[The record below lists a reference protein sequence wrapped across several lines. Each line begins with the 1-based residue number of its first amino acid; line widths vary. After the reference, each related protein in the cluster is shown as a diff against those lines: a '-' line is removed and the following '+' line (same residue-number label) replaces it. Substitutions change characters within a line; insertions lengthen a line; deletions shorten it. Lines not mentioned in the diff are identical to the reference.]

1 MAAKSLAISAA
12 AAPGLRRSLAA
23 QAPAASFFSSQP
35 ARAVVS
41 PAQHRVGE
49 YGLGGR
55 HSVSGVRCALFGGIG
70 FLGRYVCSEMGK
82 IGTRVRVGNRGCE
95 LERATSSV
103 NYSCEEVNVG
113 GAGDRPAGQGRG
125 RRGLRARERHGRRRK
140 SPSEWART
148 KARRGGRARGVPE
161 ATIVRPCTLFGW
173 EDRLLNWFAGI
184 AGMPGALVPLVDDGA
199 SVLQPVYAVDVAKVI
214 NQITLDPTKY
224 AGQVV
229 ELGGPAEYTRR
240 ELAEFT
246 FDVTKQKAT
255 LVPVPAQLAD
265 FAAGFM
271 NLAPSPMWTRDE
283 VALETVDVVVPPGTP
298 NLTFADFGIAPT
310 PIEDRLLYL
319 RREGGLHHR
328 QGLPRQDAS
337 PLPDHAKTR
346 KLALGFGVAGRHGAR
361 AEVRRRR
368 PAAGDVFASKAME
381 AGSAPA
387 TCRELL
393 AGLRKGRRVVRS
405 SAAGKEASGAR
416 ARTARSNRTRADAA
430 TNRRHTRFSTM
441 AVVGL
446 DFGCLN
452 AVMAQAERGGVTVL
466 LNENSKRLNAN
477 LVRGGVVHRAVQLQ
491 EHDLV
496 HEALHGAQ
504 DVRAR
509 EVAAEIARVP
519 GVKFVEVDGL
529 VGVEVMYDGE
539 PKALSIPQCAAM
551 MLFKMSQ
558 ICADS
563 NKGASIAE
571 VVVSVPA
578 WFTNSQ
584 RLAMLDACD
593 VAGLRCLRLMHDTT
607 ATALEYGIW
616 RSAKK
621 AFDERS
627 SYQVSI
633 VDYVI
638 GKLVVKA
645 TAWDRTLGGRDF
657 ERAHA
662 DKFEELIQPLLDRLV
677 APVDR
682 ALEASGTDPKDL
694 AATEICGGGSRVA
707 SVKKVL
713 AARLGLDASATNY
726 GLKTT
731 LNADECVS
739 KGCAMQA
746 AMLSPRF
753 KVKEYQIY
761 EATPFGCEA
770 LIGEFTVKGVPP
782 ASADAPS
789 RVRVNVAHS
798 VHGTVAISSA
808 QLVVEVPDDEPAK
821 KDDEK
826 KDDAKADGEAK
837 SEEKKDDAPAE
848 SRTARPRP
856 RGERHAQALEA
867 YIYKMRDDVIGDL
880 RPFVADDAKAAFE
893 AAIGGAEEW
902 LYEGSGYDATK
913 SQSRASRTS
922 TRSVLRRV
930 DDSERGGRDAATK
943 AGDWLMDMLDK
954 QGKLEQHDDPALL
967 PADVSAKLGDLER
980 NTKAILAK
988 PKPIPKKEEAK
999 AEAPPAPDATPKDD
1013 GDAKMDDASA
1023 PDVDMPDAQA
1033 DKSDVD
1039 MPDAAARAEPTDWAR
1054 PRGPARAAMSRAFAA
1069 LEPERAGGRRRRQ
1082 HGEREHRGRAASATR
1097 RRHSA

>member
-1 MAAKSLAISAA
+1 MK
-12 AAPGLRRSLAA
+12 R
-23 QAPAASFFSSQP
+23 FM
-35 ARAVVS
+35 
-41 PAQHRVGE
+41 
-49 YGLGGR
+49 GR
-55 HSVSGVRCALFGGIG
+55 KM
-70 FLGRYVCSEMGK
+70 SE
-82 IGTRVRVGNRGCE
+82 
-95 LERATSSV
+95 
-103 NYSCEEVNVG
+103 
-113 GAGDRPAGQGRG
+113 P
-125 RRGLRARERHGRRRK
+125 
-140 SPSEWART
+140 
-148 KARRGGRARGVPE
+148 
-161 ATIVRPCTLFGW
+161 
-173 EDRLLNWFAGI
+173 
-184 AGMPGALVPLVDDGA
+184 
-199 SVLQPVYAVDVAKVI
+199 
-214 NQITLDPTKY
+214 
-224 AGQVV
+224 
-229 ELGGPAEYTRR
+229 
-240 ELAEFT
+240 
-246 FDVTKQKAT
+246 
-255 LVPVPAQLAD
+255 
-265 FAAGFM
+265 
-271 NLAPSPMWTRDE
+271 
-283 VALETVDVVVPPGTP
+283 
-298 NLTFADFGIAPT
+298 
-310 PIEDRLLYL
+310 
-319 RREGGLHHR
+319 
-328 QGLPRQDAS
+328 
-337 PLPDHAKTR
+337 
-346 KLALGFGVAGRHGAR
+346 
-361 AEVRRRR
+361 
-368 PAAGDVFASKAME
+368 
-381 AGSAPA
+381 
-387 TCRELL
+387 
-393 AGLRKGRRVVRS
+393 
-405 SAAGKEASGAR
+405 
-416 ARTARSNRTRADAA
+416 
-430 TNRRHTRFSTM
+430 
-441 AVVGL
+441 
-446 DFGCLN
+446 
-452 AVMAQAERGGVTVL
+452 
-466 LNENSKRLNAN
+466 
-477 LVRGGVVHRAVQLQ
+477 
-491 EHDLV
+491 
-496 HEALHGAQ
+496 
-504 DVRAR
+504 

-621 AFDERS
+621 AFDEKVTQRVLFVDMGYS

-657 ERAHA
+657 DEVIAAWIAGEFKAKHKCDPMENPKARMKLLDTAEKAKKTLSPHGVGEA
-662 DKFEELIQPLLDRLV
+662 NIYCECLMNDLDFSIKLTLDKFEELIQPLLDRLV

-761 EATPFGCEA
+761 EATPFGVSLSWDQGAAAAAAPMDTSADGGDDDGADDGATAGTSDVVLFPRNGETPSTKRLTFRRGDDFKITASYDAKDAALLPAQCEA

-848 SRTARPRP
+848 SKD
-856 RGERHAQALEA
+856 GEAKAESPAKADAAPAGDAKADAAPTKKKRKYKKTPLEVAATLPKMSKAQLDAALELEAQMANQDRVIQETNDMRNELEA

-902 LYEGSGYDATK
+902 LYEGDGYDATK
-913 SQSRASRTS
+913 SQYAARLKDLHALGSPIQARFKAHEDRPAAVSALQTKIEDLKTFANS
-922 TRSVLRRV
+922 SDECFAHV
-930 DDSERGGRDAATK
+930 DDSERATVRDAATK

-999 AEAPPAPDATPKDD
+999 AEEPPPAPDATPKDD

-1039 MPDAAARAEPTDWAR
+1039 MPDAAAPDAPEPTD
-1054 PRGPARAAMSRAFAA
+1054 
-1069 LEPERAGGRRRRQ
+1069 
-1082 HGEREHRGRAASATR
+1082 
-1097 RRHSA
+1097 